1 MSELINI
8 LFIINPISGT
18 VKKSGVEH
26 LINENLDL
34 SKYNYSIKH
43 TQYPHHATEI
53 AKQEST
59 NYKIIVAV
67 GGDGTVH
74 EVGLGLIHTNSTLG
88 IIPMGSGNG
97 LARHLKI
104 PMSTKKAI
112 LLLNNFQSKP
122 IDTVKI
128 NDTHFLGAGG
138 IGFDA
143 HISYLF
149 AKATKRGFITYLQL
163 SVKEFFSYNEHN
175 YQLIID
181 GKIFYKKAFL
191 ITFANS
197 NQYGNNA
204 FIAPNAVIDD
214 GWISI
219 VILKKF
225 SLIYAIPLAI
235 KLFTKKINP
244 SKFVEEI
251 KVKKAQIISPS
262 NEIHLDGEPLLIEN
276 TINIEVLPLSLNV
289 ISNEKKK

>member
-235 KLFTKKINP
+235 KLFTKKINS